1 MKRQDLHTHS
11 LFDDGKNTL
20 GQMALATQAAGLSA
34 IGLSGHSPLPFPNDW
49 AISEAR
55 FGDYLAEARRLREA
69 YREDFRVWVGL
80 EWDTRSPE
88 PPAELD
94 YVIGSV
100 HGLPAPDAGFSVDE
114 SAEALRACLDTV
126 YAGDARAMEAAYYA
140 GYDKIAANP
149 RVDIVGHFDLITKFD
164 EPHAVF
170 SAMPDCAARAM
181 EKLVKAGKIFEINT
195 GAIARGYRQT
205 PYPSEPLL
213 RLLRELGGKILL
225 SSDAHSVGGLGF
237 GCAES
242 LALAGRCGFTELWQY
257 DGAAFVPVE
266 L

>member
-1 MKRQDLHTHS
+1 MRQQDLHTHS

-20 GQMALATQAAGLSA
+20 GQMALAAQAAGLSA

-49 AISEAR
+49 AIPEAR

-100 HGLPAPDAGFSVDE
+100 HGLPAFDAGFNVDE

-149 RVDIVGHFDLITKFD
+149 RVDIVGHFDLITKYD

-170 SAMPDCAARAM
+170 SAMPDCAVRARKVV
-181 EKLVKAGKIFEINT
+181 EGGRYFEINT
-195 GAIARGYRQT
+195 ARFRARI
-205 PYPSEPLL
+205 PARRRIRPS
-213 RLLRELGGKILL
+213 RCCGSCASWRKILPSQRRAQRRVARLRTARRRSPWPGARRSADL
-225 SSDAHSVGGLGF
+225 SGV
-237 GCAES
+237 
-242 LALAGRCGFTELWQY
+242 WQY
-257 DGAAFVPVE
+257 
-266 L
+266 